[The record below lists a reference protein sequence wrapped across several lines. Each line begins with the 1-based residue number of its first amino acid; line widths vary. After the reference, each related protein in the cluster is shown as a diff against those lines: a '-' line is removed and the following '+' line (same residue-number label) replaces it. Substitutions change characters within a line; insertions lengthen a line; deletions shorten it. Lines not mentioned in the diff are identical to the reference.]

1 MVVSVYLLPRRG
13 NAHVFRRGGGESVNK
28 KKAVIAVNKSQK
40 EQRRLKL
47 LAELTKLDNEILKIK
62 ATKRY
67 ADYVRYT
74 HAYDKTFKLAKFQE
88 YICDCVDKLLNNEL
102 LNEQGKPYEGVTVS
116 IPPQHGKSTCLTET
130 LPSYFLG
137 KNPSKH
143 VISIAY
149 GEDLAVKFGRRNKQ
163 KIEEFGKELF
173 GIELSKYSS
182 SALEFEIDKYNGGMI
197 SRGIGGAITGNPGD
211 LIIVDDPYKNRQDA
225 DSATYQKF
233 VIDEWLNT
241 IRTRSSAKCK
251 FVIVHTRWNED
262 DLIGYLLQTEP
273 DKWFEI
279 RFPAIAEED
288 EPKIGR
294 KAGEALLPEAGKD
307 LAWLL
312 EKKESYEKDPMEG
325 GLRAWNALYQQRP
338 TSKEGNM
345 IKREWWKRFTLT
357 LEMQRPGY
365 WPLKVQSWDCSFKD
379 TDGTDPV
386 AGHVWAKSGANYF
399 LIDHKGGRMD
409 IVKTMDNINE
419 WNSKHPDAIAK
430 LIEDKANG
438 PAVIRIMRD
447 KVSGLIPIK
456 ATKSKAERLNAVLP
470 LWEAGNVYIPDKIEV
485 SPGVFVKCE
494 WAQQIIEQFAA
505 FRPEK
510 KVQRDDEVDAG
521 SQALNWLYFRPAN
534 FPVKPKKD
542 AFNWD
547 KDDNEDSYFG
557 GAPTEDY
564 LNYGG

>member
-1 MVVSVYLLPRRG
+1 MGDALYEREMAKR
-13 NAHVFRRGGGESVNK
+13 
-28 KKAVIAVNKSQK
+28 
-40 EQRRLKL
+40 
-47 LAELTKLDNEILKIK
+47 
-62 ATKRY
+62 RY
-67 ADYVRYT
+67 ANYVAYVHR
-74 HAYDKTFKLAKFQE
+74 YDKKFKLARFQE
-88 YICDCVDKLLNNEL
+88 YICDCIDKLINNEL
-102 LNEQGKPYEGVTVS
+102 VNDKGEPYEGITVS
-116 IPPQHGKSTCLTET
+116 IPPQHGKSRVITET
-130 LPSYFLG
+130 IGSYYLG
-137 KNPSKH
+137 RFPYDH
-143 VISIAY
+143 VIEIAY

-163 KIEEFGKELF
+163 KVEEFGNLF
-173 GIELSKYSS
+173 DEVDEKGKIIRKHELSKVSA
-182 SALEFEIDKYNGGMI
+182 SALEFEIEGTNGGMI
-197 SRGIGGAITGNPGD
+197 SRGIGGAITGNPAD
-211 LIIVDDPYKNRQDA
+211 LIVLDDPYKNRQEA
-225 DSATYQKF
+225 DSPIYQKF

-241 IRTRSSAKCK
+241 IQTRASAKCK
-251 FVIVHTRWNED
+251 YIVVHTRWNED

-279 RFPAIAEED
+279 RFPAIAEYD
-288 EPKIGR
+288 EPEISR

-307 LAWLL
+307 INWLIN
-312 EKKESYEKDPMEG
+312 KKKSYENDPMEG

-345 IKREWWKRFTLT
+345 VKREWWKRFTLT
-357 LEMQRPGY
+357 LEMQKPGF
-365 WPLKVQSWDCSFKD
+365 WPVKVQSWDCSFKD

-386 AGHVWAKSGANYF
+386 AGHVWAKSGANYY

-419 WNSKHPDAIAK
+419 WNNKHPDAIAK

-494 WAQQIIEQFAA
+494 WAQEIIEQFAA

-557 GAPTEDY
+557 GEVTEDY
-564 LNYGG
+564 LSYS

>member
-1 MVVSVYLLPRRG
+1 MNV
-13 NAHVFRRGGGESVNK
+13 
-28 KKAVIAVNKSQK
+28 K
-40 EQRRLKL
+40 ERLKKL
-47 LAELTKLDNEILKIK
+47 YEELAMGDALYEREMAKR
-62 ATKRY
+62 RY
-67 ADYVRYT
+67 ANYVAYVHR
-74 HAYDKTFKLAKFQE
+74 YDKKFKIARFQE
-88 YICDCVDKLLNNEL
+88 YICDCIDKLINNEL
-102 LNEQGKPYEGVTVS
+102 VNDKGEPYEGITVS
-116 IPPQHGKSTCLTET
+116 IPPQHGKSRVITET
-130 LPSYFLG
+130 IGSYYLG
-137 KNPSKH
+137 RFPYDH
-143 VISIAY
+143 VIEIAY

-163 KIEEFGKELF
+163 KVEEFGNLF
-173 GIELSKYSS
+173 DEVDEKGKVIRKHELSKVSA
-182 SALEFEIDKYNGGMI
+182 SALEFEIEGTNGGMI
-197 SRGIGGAITGNPGD
+197 SRGIGGAITGNPAD
-211 LIIVDDPYKNRQDA
+211 LIVLDDPYKNRQEA
-225 DSATYQKF
+225 DSLIYQKF

-241 IRTRSSAKCK
+241 IQTRASAKCK
-251 FVIVHTRWNED
+251 YIVVHTRWNED

-279 RFPAIAEED
+279 RFPAIAEVD
-288 EPKIGR
+288 EPEIGR

-307 LAWLL
+307 IHWLL
-312 EKKESYEKDPMEG
+312 NKKKSYENDPMEG
-325 GLRAWNALYQQRP
+325 GLRAWEALYQQNP

-345 IKREWWKRFTLT
+345 VKREWWKRFTLT
-357 LEMQRPGY
+357 LEMQKPGF
-365 WPLKVQSWDCSFKD
+365 WPVKVQSWDCSFKD

-386 AGHVWAKSGANYF
+386 AGHVWAKSGANYY

-447 KVSGLIPIK
+447 KVSGLIPVK

-494 WAQQIIEQFAA
+494 WAQEIIEQYAA

>member
-1 MVVSVYLLPRRG
+1 M
-13 NAHVFRRGGGESVNK
+13 NIQE
-28 KKAVIAVNKSQK
+28 
-40 EQRRLKL
+40 RLKQL
-47 LAELTKLDNEILKIK
+47 YQQLAEGDMLALREK
-62 ATKRY
+62 AKTRY

-74 HAYDKTFKLAKFQE
+74 HKYDKSFKMARFQE
-88 YICDCVDKLLNNEL
+88 YICDCIDKLLNNEL
-102 LNEQGKPYEGVTVS
+102 LNEDGKPYEGVTVS
-116 IPPQHGKSTCLTET
+116 IPPQHGKSLCITET

-137 KNPSKH
+137 RNPYKH
-143 VISIAY
+143 VITIAY

-163 KIEEFGKELF
+163 KIEEFGKDLF
-173 GIELSKYSS
+173 GIELSKFSS
-182 SALEFEIDKYNGGMI
+182 SALEFEIDKTNGGMI

-211 LIIVDDPYKNRQDA
+211 LILVDDPYKNRQEA
-225 DSATYQKF
+225 DSPIYQKF

-241 IRTRSSAKCK
+241 IQTRASAKCK
-251 FVIVHTRWNED
+251 YIVVHTRWNED

-307 LAWLL
+307 IHWLL
-312 EKKESYEKDPMEG
+312 NKKKSYENDPLEG

-345 IKREWWKRFTLT
+345 VKREWWKRFTLT
-357 LEMQRPGY
+357 LEMQKPGF
-365 WPLKVQSWDCSFKD
+365 WPVKVQSWDCSFKD

-386 AGHVWAKSGANYF
+386 AGHVWAKLGANYY
-399 LIDHKGGRMD
+399 LIDRKNERMD
-409 IVKTMDNINE
+409 IVKTMNNINA
-419 WNSKHPDAIAK
+419 WNIKHPDAIGK

-438 PAVIRIMRD
+438 PAVIRLLRD
-447 KVSGLIPIK
+447 KVSGLIAIK

-485 SPGVFVKCE
+485 APGIYETCT
-494 WAQQIIEQFAA
+494 WAAEVIEQYAA

-510 KVQRDDEVDAG
+510 KTQKDDDVDAG
-521 SQALNWLYFRPAN
+521 SQALNWLYFMPAE
-534 FPVKPKKD
+534 KPIESDIDEAYYNDGK
-542 AFNWD
+542 
-547 KDDNEDSYFG
+547 EEESYFG
-557 GAPTEDY
+557 GEVTSEY

>member
-1 MVVSVYLLPRRG
+1 M
-13 NAHVFRRGGGESVNK
+13 
-28 KKAVIAVNKSQK
+28 IAVAKQMTIPQIQ
-40 EQRRLKL
+40 ERLKKL
-47 LAELTKLDNEILKIK
+47 YQQLAEGDRLALREK
-62 ATKRY
+62 AKTRY

-74 HAYDKTFKLAKFQE
+74 HSYDRSFKMAKFQE
-88 YICDCVDKLLNNEL
+88 YICDCIDKLLNNEL
-102 LNEQGKPYEGVTVS
+102 LNKRGKPYEGVTVS

-137 KNPSKH
+137 RNPTKH
-143 VISIAY
+143 VISVAY

-163 KIEEFGKELF
+163 KIEEFGKDLF

-182 SALEFEIDKYNGGMI
+182 SALEFEIEKYNGGMI

-211 LIIVDDPYKNRQDA
+211 LIIIDDPYKNRQDA
-225 DSATYQKF
+225 DSANYQKY

-241 IRTRSSAKCK
+241 IHTRASARCK

-288 EPKIGR
+288 EPEIGR

-307 LAWLL
+307 IEWLL
-312 EKKESYEKDPMEG
+312 NKKQSYENDPMEG

-345 IKREWWKRFTLT
+345 VKREWWKRFTLT
-357 LEMQRPGY
+357 LEMQKPGY
-365 WPLKVQSWDCSFKD
+365 WPVKVQSWDCSFKD

-386 AGHVWAKSGANYF
+386 AGHIWAKSGANYF

-409 IVKTMDNINE
+409 IVKTMENINE
-419 WNSKHPDAIAK
+419 WHKKHPDAIAK

-447 KVSGLIPIK
+447 KVGGLIPIK
-456 ATKSKAERLNAVLP
+456 ATKSKAERLNAVIP

-485 SPGVFVKCE
+485 APGVYETCK
-494 WAQQIIEQFAA
+494 WAHEVIEQYAA

-521 SQALNWLYFRPAN
+521 SQALNWLYFMSANLPEPEPHYNFNFERPQN
-534 FPVKPKKD
+534 E
-542 AFNWD
+542 FN
-547 KDDNEDSYFG
+547 SYFG
-557 GAPTEDY
+557 GEVTEEY
-564 LNYGG
+564 LDYGG

>member
-1 MVVSVYLLPRRG
+1 M
-13 NAHVFRRGGGESVNK
+13 
-28 KKAVIAVNKSQK
+28 IAVNKSQK

-47 LAELTKLDNEILKIK
+47 LAELAKLDNEILKIK

-130 LPSYFLG
+130 LPSYYLG

-211 LIIVDDPYKNRQDA
+211 LILVDDPYKNRQEA
-225 DSATYQKF
+225 DSATYAEF

-241 IRTRSSAKCK
+241 IRTRASAKCK

-262 DLIGYLLQTEP
+262 DLIGYLLDTEP

-279 RFPAIAEED
+279 RFPLECEEP
-288 EPKIGR
+288 EEITGR
-294 KAGEALLPEAGKD
+294 KPGDALLPEAGKD
-307 LAWLL
+307 NEWL
-312 EKKESYEKDPMEG
+312 KRFKISFMNDPREG
-325 GLRAWNALYQQRP
+325 GIRAWNALMQQRP

-345 IKREWWKRFTLT
+345 VKREWWKRFTLT
-357 LEMQRPGY
+357 LEMQKPGF
-365 WPLKVQSWDCSFKD
+365 WPVKVQSWDCSFKD

-386 AGHVWAKSGANYF
+386 AGHVWAKLGANYY
-399 LIDHKGGRMD
+399 LIDRKNERMD
-409 IVKTMDNINE
+409 IVKTMNNINA
-419 WNSKHPDAIAK
+419 WNIKHPDAIGK

-438 PAVIRIMRD
+438 PAVIRLLRD
-447 KVSGLIPIK
+447 KVSGLIAIK

-485 SPGVFVKCE
+485 APGIYETCT
-494 WAQQIIEQFAA
+494 WAAEVIEQYAA

-510 KVQRDDEVDAG
+510 KVQKDDDVDAG
-521 SQALNWLYFRPAN
+521 SQALNWLYFQPAIRPQENDIDEAYYN
-534 FPVKPKKD
+534 DGK
-542 AFNWD
+542 
-547 KDDNEDSYFG
+547 EEESYFG
-557 GAPTEDY
+557 GEVTSEY
-564 LNYGG
+564 LNYGGNDLW

>member
-1 MVVSVYLLPRRG
+1 M
-13 NAHVFRRGGGESVNK
+13 NIQE
-28 KKAVIAVNKSQK
+28 
-40 EQRRLKL
+40 RLKQL
-47 LAELTKLDNEILKIK
+47 YQQLAEGDMLALREK
-62 ATKRY
+62 AKTRY

-74 HAYDKTFKLAKFQE
+74 HKYDKSFKTARFQE
-88 YICDCVDKLLNNEL
+88 YICDCIDKLLNNEL
-102 LNEQGKPYEGVTVS
+102 LNEDGKPYEGVTVS
-116 IPPQHGKSTCLTET
+116 IPPQHGKSLCITET

-137 KNPSKH
+137 RNPYKH
-143 VISIAY
+143 VITIAY

-163 KIEEFGKELF
+163 KIEEFGKDLF
-173 GIELSKYSS
+173 GIELSKFSS
-182 SALEFEIDKYNGGMI
+182 SALEFEIDKTNGGMI

-211 LIIVDDPYKNRQDA
+211 LILVDDPYKNRQEA
-225 DSATYQKF
+225 DSATYAEF

-241 IRTRSSAKCK
+241 IRTRASAKCK
-251 FVIVHTRWNED
+251 FIVVHTRWNED
-262 DLIGYLLQTEP
+262 DLIGYLLDTEP

-279 RFPAIAEED
+279 RFPLECEEP
-288 EPKIGR
+288 EEITGR
-294 KAGEALLPEAGKD
+294 KPGDALLPEAGKD
-307 LAWLL
+307 NEWL
-312 EKKESYEKDPMEG
+312 KRFKISFINDPREG
-325 GLRAWNALYQQRP
+325 GIRAWNALMQQRP

-345 IKREWWKRFTLT
+345 VKREWWKRFTLT
-357 LEMQRPGY
+357 LEMQKPGF
-365 WPLKVQSWDCSFKD
+365 WPVKVQSWDCSFKD

-386 AGHVWAKSGANYF
+386 AGHVWAKSGANYY

-419 WNSKHPDAIAK
+419 WNSKHHDAIAK

>member
-1 MVVSVYLLPRRG
+1 MNV
-13 NAHVFRRGGGESVNK
+13 
-28 KKAVIAVNKSQK
+28 K
-40 EQRRLKL
+40 ERLKKL
-47 LAELTKLDNEILKIK
+47 YEELATGDALYEREMAKR
-62 ATKRY
+62 RY
-67 ADYVRYT
+67 ANYVAYVHR
-74 HAYDKTFKLAKFQE
+74 YDKKFKLARFQE
-88 YICDCVDKLLNNEL
+88 YICDCIDKLINNEL
-102 LNEQGKPYEGVTVS
+102 VNDKGEPYEGITVS
-116 IPPQHGKSTCLTET
+116 IPPQHGKSRVITET
-130 LPSYFLG
+130 IGSYYLG
-137 KNPSKH
+137 RFPYDH
-143 VISIAY
+143 VIEIAY

-163 KIEEFGKELF
+163 KVEEFGNLF
-173 GIELSKYSS
+173 DEVDEKGKIIRKHELSKVSA
-182 SALEFEIDKYNGGMI
+182 SALEFEIEGTNGGMI
-197 SRGIGGAITGNPGD
+197 SRGIGGAITGNPAD
-211 LIIVDDPYKNRQDA
+211 LIVLDDPYKNRQEA
-225 DSATYQKF
+225 DSPIYQQF

-241 IRTRSSAKCK
+241 IQTRASSKCK
-251 FVIVHTRWNED
+251 YIVVHTRWNED
-262 DLIGYLLQTEP
+262 DLIGYLLTNEP

-279 RFPAIAEED
+279 KFPAIAEHD
-288 EPKIGR
+288 EPEISR

-307 LAWLL
+307 IKWLIN
-312 EKKESYEKDPMEG
+312 KKKSYENDPMEG
-325 GLRAWNALYQQRP
+325 GLRAWEALYQQNP

-345 IKREWWKRFTLT
+345 VKREWWKRFTLT
-357 LEMQRPGY
+357 LEMQKPGF
-365 WPLKVQSWDCSFKD
+365 WPVKVQSWDCSFKD

-386 AGHVWAKSGANYF
+386 AGHVWAKSGANYY

-494 WAQQIIEQFAA
+494 WAQEIIEQFAA

>member
-1 MVVSVYLLPRRG
+1 MITLAKQTTPQQI
-13 NAHVFRRGGGESVNK
+13 E
-28 KKAVIAVNKSQK
+28 
-40 EQRRLKL
+40 ERLKQL
-47 LAELTKLDNEILKIK
+47 YAELAKGDFLALRERAKT
-62 ATKRY
+62 RY

-74 HAYDKTFKLAKFQE
+74 HHYDKSFKMAKFQE
-88 YICDCVDKLLNNEL
+88 YICDCIDKLLNNEL
-102 LNEQGKPYEGVTVS
+102 MNEHGKPYEGVTVS

-137 KNPSKH
+137 KNPTKH

-163 KIEEFGKELF
+163 KIEEFGKDLF

-182 SALEFEIDKYNGGMI
+182 SALEFEIEKYNGGMI

-211 LIIVDDPYKNRQDA
+211 LILVDDPYKNRQDA

-241 IRTRSSAKCK
+241 IRTRSSARCK

-273 DKWFEI
+273 EKWFEI
-279 RFPAIAEED
+279 KFPAIAEYD
-288 EPKIGR
+288 EPQIGR

-307 LAWLL
+307 IEWLL
-312 EKKESYEKDPMEG
+312 NKKLSYERDPMEG
-325 GLRAWNALYQQRP
+325 GLRAWEALYQQSP

-345 IKREWWKRFTLT
+345 VKREWWKRFTLT
-357 LEMQRPGY
+357 LEMQKPGY
-365 WPLKVQSWDCSFKD
+365 WPVKVQSWDCSFKD
-379 TDGTDPV
+379 TDGSDPV
-386 AGHVWAKSGANYF
+386 AGHVWAKRGANYF

-409 IVKTMDNINE
+409 IVKTMQNINE
-419 WNSKHPDAIAK
+419 WHKKHPDAIGK

-456 ATKSKAERLNAVLP
+456 ATKSKAERLNAVVP
-470 LWEAGNVYIPDKIEV
+470 LWQAGNVWIPDKIEV
-485 SPGVFVKCE
+485 EPGVFVPCD
-494 WAQQIIEQFAA
+494 WAAEIIEQYAA

-521 SQALNWLYFRPAN
+521 SQALNWLYFMVAN
-534 FPVKPKKD
+534 LPEPEQHYNFNFEKPQ
-542 AFNWD
+542 N
-547 KDDNEDSYFG
+547 DDENYFG
-557 GAPTEDY
+557 GEVTEDY
-564 LNYGG
+564 LSYS